1 MQCLKK
7 HSQVVILANRCP
19 YVNTFSLFCMNVK
32 KLTLDDSA
40 YPNSLMELAQP
51 PKQLFVQSD
60 NWDDLMG
67 RPRVA
72 IIGSR
77 KVSAYGRQVTTKLAG
92 ELAAQGIVIV
102 CGLALGVDGLAHQ
115 AALDAGG
122 LTIAVLPTSLH
133 KIYPASHQ
141 NLARNIVQQG
151 GALMTEYEDG
161 ADVYK
166 TNFVARNRIVA
177 GISAAVLI
185 TEAALKSGSL
195 HTARFALEQGI
206 DVLAVPGNITS
217 PTSEGTNNL
226 IKSGATPIT
235 CADDVLH
242 ALGLRPQK
250 LSDKKILSADP
261 HEQTLLE
268 LLQQGTRD
276 GTELLTTSQLEVG
289 VFNQTLTMLEITGKI
304 RSLGANQWTL
314 S

>member
-1 MQCLKK
+1 MD
-7 HSQVVILANRCP
+7 
-19 YVNTFSLFCMNVK
+19 VK

-40 YPNSLMELAQP
+40 YPNSLGELAQP
-51 PKQLFVQSD
+51 PKQLFIQSD
-60 NWDDLMG
+60 NWEDLMS

-77 KVSAYGRQVTTKLAG
+77 KVSAYGRQVTAKLAR

-102 CGLALGVDGLAHQ
+102 SGLALGVDGLAHQ

-122 LTIAVLPTSLH
+122 LTIAVLPTGLD

-141 NLARNIVQQG
+141 NLARKIVEQG
-151 GALMTEYEDG
+151 GALVTEYEDD
-161 ADVYK
+161 ADIYK

-177 GISAAVLI
+177 GLSAAVLI

-217 PTSEGTNNL
+217 LTSEGTNNL
-226 IKSGATPIT
+226 IKSGATPVT
-235 CADDVLH
+235 SYEDVLH
-242 ALGLRPQK
+242 ALGLQPQK
-250 LSDKKILSADP
+250 LNEKRLASANP

-268 LLQQGTRD
+268 LLQKGTSD
-276 GTELLTTSQLEVG
+276 GSSLLAASQMEVG
-289 VFNQTLTMLEITGKI
+289 LFNQTLTMLEITGKI